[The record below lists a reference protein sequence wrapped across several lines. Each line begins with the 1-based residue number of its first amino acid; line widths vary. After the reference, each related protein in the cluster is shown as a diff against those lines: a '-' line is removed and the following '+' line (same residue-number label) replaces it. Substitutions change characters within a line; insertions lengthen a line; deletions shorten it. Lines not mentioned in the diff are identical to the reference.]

1 MHLYLDF
8 ESFYDSKNKYT
19 LNQQRGGISMV
30 EYIRS
35 PKFLAFGA
43 GLAVND
49 LPPVWVPAK
58 ELKYVFGQYGW
69 NEITLVGHN
78 VKFDGAILAWKYGI
92 LPKNFIDTKGMSRA
106 VLGKSIKN
114 HSLATLAEHFKL
126 ESKGHLATDGKVVL
140 TEAETKALGEYCIH
154 DVELTQIIHMR
165 LAKDFPK
172 SQYVVM
178 DQTIRMFVDPKLQLN
193 VPLLEKC
200 AIDEAIRRVN
210 IFKEI
215 GIDKSEFA
223 SNVKFPELLRKEGY
237 DVPMKESPRKK
248 NENGDPIRIPAL
260 ALGDPDFLEM
270 LEDGDERLKTLCEA
284 RVAAKSTLL
293 ETRSVKLGA
302 IGRTGAWPFDVE
314 FSGAD
319 QTHRFSG
326 GNGAGG
332 NPQNFTRNSK
342 LREAVRAGEGFELVV
357 GDFSNIELRLVAY
370 LSRDPGLI
378 EAIVKGKDIY
388 CDFASAFYGRTIT
401 KANKK
406 ERQFGKTAILGLGY
420 GMGWKKFIKTV
431 RTQTGETISEETSK
445 KAVDLYRTRYNY
457 VPALWKFLDS
467 LISVL
472 FGDNKA
478 CAVPW
483 NFPVSFVKQAI
494 ILPSDLQIRFPNL
507 RQETG
512 ERGYMEWV
520 YDVYRKG
527 RLEKAKL
534 YGGKVLENISQGLAG
549 ELCKESML
557 RMGDSVV
564 GQVHD
569 EIHVLCKK
577 GLGLMT
583 AAKLKRAMSLAPSW
597 MPNIILD
604 AEVHVGSSWSECK

>member
-1 MHLYLDF
+1 
-8 ESFYDSKNKYT
+8 
-19 LNQQRGGISMV
+19 
-30 EYIRS
+30 
-35 PKFLAFGA
+35 
-43 GLAVND
+43 
-49 LPPVWVPAK
+49 
-58 ELKYVFGQYGW
+58 
-69 NEITLVGHN
+69 
-78 VKFDGAILAWKYGI
+78 
-92 LPKNFIDTKGMSRA
+92 
-106 VLGKSIKN
+106 
-114 HSLATLAEHFKL
+114 
-126 ESKGHLATDGKVVL
+126 
-140 TEAETKALGEYCIH
+140 
-154 DVELTQIIHMR
+154 
-165 LAKDFPK
+165 
-172 SQYVVM
+172 
-178 DQTIRMFVDPKLQLN
+178 
-193 VPLLEKC
+193 
-200 AIDEAIRRVN
+200 
-210 IFKEI
+210 
-215 GIDKSEFA
+215 
-223 SNVKFPELLRKEGY
+223 
-237 DVPMKESPRKK
+237 
-248 NENGDPIRIPAL
+248 
-260 ALGDPDFLEM
+260 
-270 LEDGDERLKTLCEA
+270 
-284 RVAAKSTLL
+284 
-293 ETRSVKLGA
+293 
-302 IGRTGAWPFDVE
+302 
-314 FSGAD
+314 
-319 QTHRFSG
+319 
-326 GNGAGG
+326 
-332 NPQNFTRNSK
+332 
-342 LREAVRAGEGFELVV
+342 
-357 GDFSNIELRLVAY
+357 
-370 LSRDPGLI
+370 
-378 EAIVKGKDIY
+378 
-388 CDFASAFYGRTIT
+388 
-401 KANKK
+401 
-406 ERQFGKTAILGLGY
+406 
-420 GMGWKKFIKTV
+420 MGWKKFIKTV